1 MLLFMLGW
9 FLFEEV
15 KSYCCYKILSKYV
28 VKNKKCM
35 QFSQQLLDNSITVTV
50 LEDVLNSSFEEIN
63 FSVK

>member
-1 MLLFMLGW
+1 MLGS